1 MEPKITDMQL
11 RRMEDGCEYRSM
23 TMEAR
28 ADDTDKIVE
37 GYATLFNQPYVL
49 YENEAYKLIE
59 VVDRHAFDGCDMSD
73 VIMQYD
79 HEGRVFARNKNG
91 TLELPIDDVG
101 LKTVAK
107 LGGTDL
113 GNQIYQEIKGGYSTK
128 MSYRYRVA
136 EEKRDTVYDRDNGKT
151 IVTRTIMKIKKLY
164 DVSVVSLPANDMT
177 SISARRF
184 ADEVIGEIKAER
196 LERANTARRIK
207 IKLLEA

>member
-1 MEPKITDMQL
+1 MVPKITDMQL

-49 YENEAYKLIE
+49 YENEDYKLIE

-107 LGGTDL
+107 LGGTDF
-113 GNQIYQEIKGGYSTK
+113 
-128 MSYRYRVA
+128 
-136 EEKRDTVYDRDNGKT
+136 GKQT
-151 IVTRTIMKIKKLY
+151 
-164 DVSVVSLPANDMT
+164 
-177 SISARRF
+177 
-184 ADEVIGEIKAER
+184 
-196 LERANTARRIK
+196 
-207 IKLLEA
+207 